1 MTLKLQLL
9 EGWRF
14 DRMEICQRNETLAVW
29 QPFMLHLRI
38 EIITKE
44 VSKEVM
50 NFDGVGLVRYSVL
63 GRKTIFF

>member
-1 MTLKLQLL
+1 MVLILIDKRLALRLFQTLESASQ
-9 EGWRF
+9 
-14 DRMEICQRNETLAVW
+14 NLAVW